1 MADIKEKK
9 DDEKKK
15 PYIALLKANESDI
28 ALIDAWESY
37 GRMLRRK
44 LKMRYG

>member
-15 PYIALLKANESDI
+15 SDFRF
-28 ALIDAWESY
+28 APDESY
-37 GRMLRRK
+37 GKTLRRK